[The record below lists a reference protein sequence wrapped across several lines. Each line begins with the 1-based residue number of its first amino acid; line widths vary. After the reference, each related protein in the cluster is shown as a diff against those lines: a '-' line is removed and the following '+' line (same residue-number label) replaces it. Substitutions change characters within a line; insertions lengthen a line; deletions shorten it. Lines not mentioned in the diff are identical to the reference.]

1 MDNVKIFIC
10 CTVHPLCSDYST
22 SKGLEFKSSGR
33 RFTYIHIQIKFYF
46 VKKKK
51 KFIRWSMCVKQPM
64 VNWRFLNEKKKKEKG
79 INWQIQK
86 WQPISKDINEWKTQ
100 RWENVEF
107 LFARQSS
114 SPTHIFI
121 YDFVVVCIYW
131 LYVPLFIMLFH

>member
-1 MDNVKIFIC
+1 MSYARSIIYYYYFCFSKRNNGTNMDSVKIFIC
-10 CTVHPLCSDYST
+10 CTVHSLCSDHST

-100 RWENVEF
+100 RWERGISFRKTE
-107 LFARQSS
+107 
-114 SPTHIFI
+114 
-121 YDFVVVCIYW
+121 
-131 LYVPLFIMLFH
+131 